1 MCIPTK
7 SVKTQ
12 TKENITGMVRN
23 KELVNVLT
31 VKLLQYK
38 ASASNQSPLHTSEMT
53 MLNKE
58 KKIKGASLPD

>member
-53 MLNKE
+53 
-58 KKIKGASLPD
+58 